1 MAFETRRRLAF
12 GDADPSGAA
21 YFPSYLH
28 LLVGVVEEFFAELG
42 WPWADLERDHGLIL
56 PTARIE
62 VHFLRPGFP
71 RDDLRF
77 RLKVEKVAANL
88 LELRHEVRRGEDLL
102 WAAEQTLAAASI
114 ETRRGVSWPEGLR
127 AALERARGA

>member
-1 MAFETRRRLAF
+1 MAFETKRRLAF

-28 LLVGVVEEFFAELG
+28 LLVGVVEEFFAEIG

-71 RDDLRF
+71 RDALDF
-77 RLKVEKVAANL
+77 RLKVAKVSATL

-102 WAAEQTLAAASI
+102 WAAEQTLVPASV
-114 ETRRGVSWPEGLR
+114 ETRRGAAWPEGLR
-127 AALERARGA
+127 LALERTRTA